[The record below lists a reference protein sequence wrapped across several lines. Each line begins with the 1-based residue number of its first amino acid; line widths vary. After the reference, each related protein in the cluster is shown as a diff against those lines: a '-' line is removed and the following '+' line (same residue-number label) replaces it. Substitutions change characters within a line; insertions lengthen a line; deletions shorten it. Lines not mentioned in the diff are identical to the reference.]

1 MVPLD
6 LSVLLLEVR
15 GLHGDETVRRLRIG
29 AARPGP
35 LLVLLLQCRCLLVL
49 LLQCQRQRLS
59 RAFHR
64 RLLLPRDLRT
74 AHHERR

>member
-35 LLVLLLQCRCLLVL
+35 LLVLLLQC
-49 LLQCQRQRLS
+49 QRQRLS